1 MFTPLSQTTVIL
13 TSNIGARHMLDA
25 AAAKGSDAEDA
36 FDRAAERALAELRGQ
51 FRPELLNRLDEIVVF
66 KV

>member
-1 MFTPLSQTTVIL
+1 
-13 TSNIGARHMLDA
+13 MLDA